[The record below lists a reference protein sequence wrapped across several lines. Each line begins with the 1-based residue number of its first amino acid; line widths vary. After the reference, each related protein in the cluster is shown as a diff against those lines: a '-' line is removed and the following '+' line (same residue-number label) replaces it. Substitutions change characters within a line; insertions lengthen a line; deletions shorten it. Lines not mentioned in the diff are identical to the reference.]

1 MAPSILAP
9 LGAVAEAAA
18 GQTHLDRNLVLILLG
33 RLVRMAAY
41 GSSSLFLAL
50 LLSRLVHHDQLVG
63 LFMAFTLIGDVLL
76 SLLLSG
82 FADRIGRRNTLR
94 LGAAGMI
101 IAGTAFA
108 TSENV
113 AILLLASIVGVV
125 SPAGN
130 EVGPFRAVEEAM
142 ISDLAD
148 EVGQRAKV
156 FAGYVV
162 VGTAGTTLGTLGAGM
177 LVSGLRAKG
186 VGELEAWRFV
196 FWGYAAMGLLK
207 WAFTIGLTELC
218 EGERGAQKATGGV
231 SARADETAGAEHVES
246 GPDARGSLHEE
257 AIARSGHH
265 HDSERQPL
273 LSHSETSGTSPVKTA
288 SGSVKAPSPSPSSSS
303 SQISS
308 STPPTTTL
316 PQAPSIQR
324 ADLISLVLLFA
335 LDSLGS
341 GMVPLSLQTWY
352 LTLTFHSSPSQLGL
366 LMSLASL
373 VSTLSN
379 VLSAPLAARHGP
391 VDVMVSTHFLSSVF
405 LALTSLSPFGSSS
418 DSDSGSS
425 SGVAAVWAE
434 ACILLRALFAS
445 MDQAPRSVF
454 LASMIPSHRR
464 TAVFGLI
471 NAGKTVAQACGPAI
485 TGLLAGEKRFGLV
498 FPVAGG
504 IRMAYD
510 AGMLLVFRSRQRIQ

>member
-1 MAPSILAP
+1 
-9 LGAVAEAAA
+9 
-18 GQTHLDRNLVLILLG
+18 
-33 RLVRMAAY
+33 
-41 GSSSLFLAL
+41 
-50 LLSRLVHHDQLVG
+50 
-63 LFMAFTLIGDVLL
+63 
-76 SLLLSG
+76 
-82 FADRIGRRNTLR
+82 
-94 LGAAGMI
+94 MI
-101 IAGTAFA
+101 IAGITFA

-113 AILLLASIVGVV
+113 AILLFASIVGVV

-162 VGTAGTTLGTLGAGM
+162 AGTAGTALGTLGAGM
-177 LVSGLRAKG
+177 VVSGLRGKG
-186 VGELEAWRFV
+186 VGELEAWRLV

-207 WAFTIGLTELC
+207 WTFTLGLTESC
-218 EGERGAQKATGGV
+218 EGERAVQKATGGV
-231 SARADETAGAEHVES
+231 SARGHETTES
-246 GPDARGSLHEE
+246 SHDARGNLHEE
-257 AIARSGHH
+257 AVGGSGHH
-265 HDSERQPL
+265 HHHDPERQPL
-273 LSHSETSGTSPVKTA
+273 LSQSHSETSGTSSVKTA
-288 SGSVKAPSPSPSSSS
+288 SGSVNSPSPSSSQNS
-303 SQISS
+303 SL
-308 STPPTTTL
+308 TPPTTVLAHT
-316 PQAPSIQR
+316 PSIR
-324 ADLISLVLLFA
+324 RIDLISLVLLFA

-366 LMSLASL
+366 LMSLASV

-379 VLSAPLAARHGP
+379 LLSAPLAARHGP
-391 VDVMVSTHFLSSVF
+391 IDVMVSTHFLSSVF
-405 LALTSLSPFGSSS
+405 LALTSLSPFPDPGPGGGS
-418 DSDSGSS
+418 G
-425 SGVAAVWAE
+425 GVVGVGAVVWAE

-454 LASMIPSHRR
+454 LASMIPSNRR

-485 TGLLAGEKRFGLV
+485 TGLLAGGRRFGLV

-510 AGMLLVFRSRQRIQ
+510 AGMLLVFRSRQRIQQQ